1 MNENTQKEGVI
12 KIPWAK
18 PYLRGNEKQYLLDAL
33 DSGWISSGKYAAR
46 FEKEFARHHS
56 RAFAILTSSG
66 TSALHLVLMALGIGP
81 GDEVIVPSFS
91 FMAAANM
98 VMACGAT
105 CVYADIDSKS
115 WCLDPESVS
124 CCISSK
130 TKAVIAVHL
139 YGNVCDM
146 DALTALA
153 QEHRVVLIEDVAQ
166 APFSQYRG
174 RYAGTFGHAAI
185 FSFQAAKTIAMGE
198 GGCVLT
204 DDSDAQQKIC
214 LLRDHGMRK
223 DKRYWHDAAGYNFR
237 LTDLQAAI
245 GCAQLENMKFI
256 IERKRNIFESYG
268 RYLSGEPGL
277 TMQFFSAQVKPVVW
291 TVAVRIEESYFKKSR
306 DFLIQALRKRGIE
319 TRPGFYPVDAMP
331 LYQAP
336 SLPVARLVGLHVI
349 SLPSFPEITEEE
361 IFFVCQ
367 QLKSLTR
374 EA

>member
-1 MNENTQKEGVI
+1 MNENTQKEGTI

-33 DSGWISSGKYAAR
+33 EAGWISSGKYAAR
-46 FEKEFARHHS
+46 FEKEFAYYHS
-56 RAFAILTSSG
+56 RAFALSTSSG

-98 VMACGAT
+98 VMACGAA
-105 CVYADIDSKS
+105 CVYADIDFKS
-115 WCLDPESVS
+115 WCLDPESAAR
-124 CCISSK
+124 CISPK
-130 TKAVIAVHL
+130 TKAVVAVHL

-146 DALTALA
+146 DALMALA
-153 QEHRVVLIEDVAQ
+153 QEHRIVLIEDVAQ

-174 RYAGTFGHAAI
+174 CYAGTFGHAAI

-204 DDSDAQQKIC
+204 DDGDLWRKMRV
-214 LLRDHGMRK
+214 LRDHGMRQ

-245 GCAQLENMKFI
+245 GCAQLENIKFI
-256 IERKRNIFESYG
+256 IGRKRSIFEAY
-268 RYLSGEPGL
+268 RRHLSAEPGL
-277 TMQFFSAQVKPVVW
+277 TMQFFSAQVDPVVW
-291 TVAVRIEESYFKKSR
+291 AVAVRIEENCFKKSR
-306 DFLIQALRKRGIE
+306 DFIIEELMRQGIE
-319 TRPGFYPVDAMP
+319 TRPGFYPADAMP

-336 SLPVARLVGLHVI
+336 SLPVAREVGLRVI
-349 SLPSFPEITEEE
+349 SLPSFPAITDEE

-367 QLKSLTR
+367 ELKRLK
-374 EA
+374 EEL